1 MMRIS
6 AGDCQRQWAMAQ
18 DLAMAEPLIITA
30 NGRDRAV
37 LMSAREYERLKR
49 RDRRVMTLD
58 DFTGDD
64 IEALE
69 RVRPT
74 EAAMAFDDEL
84 KD

>member
-37 LMSAREYERLKR
+37 LMSAREYERLR
-49 RDRRVMTLD
+49 HDRRVLTLD

-64 IEALE
+64 IQALE
-69 RVRPT
+69 GSGQARQRRRST
-74 EAAMAFDDEL
+74 TS
-84 KD
+84 